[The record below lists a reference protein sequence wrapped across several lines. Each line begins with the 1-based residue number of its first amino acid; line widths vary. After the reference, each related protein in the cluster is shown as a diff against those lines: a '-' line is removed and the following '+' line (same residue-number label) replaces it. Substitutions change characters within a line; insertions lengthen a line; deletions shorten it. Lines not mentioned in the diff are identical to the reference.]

1 MKNRRLPI
9 DSGMEIPAISSPPQI
24 NDQTPRRE
32 KREGSLWRRLVSAL
46 PKAGGEAAGDQG
58 NGDEQKRAPRREG
71 VGDNL
76 DTYA

>member
-1 MKNRRLPI
+1 
-9 DSGMEIPAISSPPQI
+9 MEIPAISSPRQV
-24 NDQTPRRE
+24 NDQTPKRE

-46 PKAGGEAAGDQG
+46 PNSGEEPEGDKG
-58 NGDEQKRAPRREG
+58 ANDEQKRAPRREG

>member
-1 MKNRRLPI
+1 
-9 DSGMEIPAISSPPQI
+9 MEIPAISSPQSV
-24 NDQTPRRE
+24 NDHTPKRE

-46 PKAGGEAAGDQG
+46 PKQGGETSDDQPQ
-58 NGDEQKRAPRREG
+58 NEAKRAPRREG

>member
-1 MKNRRLPI
+1 
-9 DSGMEIPAISSPPQI
+9 MEIPAISSPPQI
-24 NDQTPRRE
+24 NDQTPKRE

-46 PKAGGEAAGDQG
+46 PKAGDGSAGDKGG
-58 NGDEQKRAPRREG
+58 NGEGKRPPRREG